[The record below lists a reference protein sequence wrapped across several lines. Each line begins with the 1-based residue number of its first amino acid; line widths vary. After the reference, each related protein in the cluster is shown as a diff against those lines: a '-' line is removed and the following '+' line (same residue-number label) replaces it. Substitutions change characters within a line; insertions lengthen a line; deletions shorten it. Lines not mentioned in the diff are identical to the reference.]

1 MTSADVKRNLKQ
13 LADFHLSLVQAGELL
28 EAYEKAERNI
38 KLMDSDIA
46 ARKLAVAELD
56 QQAATY
62 SAKVSTAKQAFNE
75 VMAGL
80 EKQKEDKRAELKPL
94 DDAIKERRLKLEQLN
109 ELENA
114 NRQQSE
120 VERVKQQ
127 KILQGI
133 VDEIARLK
141 RQFAGG

>member
-1 MTSADVKRNLKQ
+1 MKSADVKRNLKQ

-28 EAYEKAERNI
+28 ESYEAAERD
-38 KLMDSDIA
+38 LQTLDTDIA
-46 ARKLAVAELD
+46 AKQSTIDQLARQLGDYQGKIGV
-56 QQAATY
+56 
-62 SAKVSTAKQAFNE
+62 AKQAFNE

-94 DDAIKERRLKLEQLN
+94 DDAIKERRLKLDQLN

-120 VERVKQQ
+120 AERVKQQ

-141 RQFAGG
+141 KQFAG

>member
-1 MTSADVKRNLKQ
+1 MKSADVKRNLKQ

-28 EAYEKAERNI
+28 ESYEAAERN
-38 KLMDSDIA
+38 LQTLDTDIA
-46 ARKLAVAELD
+46 AKQSTIDQLARQLGDYQGKIGV
-56 QQAATY
+56 
-62 SAKVSTAKQAFNE
+62 AKQAFNE

-120 VERVKQQ
+120 AERVKQQ

-141 RQFAGG
+141 KQFAG